1 MTAMGQGQQ
10 KASQANPNSD
20 EILSLLRQQVDILKR
35 QTRYFL
41 ILVIAALVFLGLCV
55 LVIAVNNKYVSDFAS
70 NFVSE
75 QLAAR
80 NVEDYEV
87 AHVYVPWRSFFLSRY
102 DVHVLLRNKNNSDDI
117 RILEATITGR
127 CLTGDC
133 VMQTRPSSMFGL

>member
-1 MTAMGQGQQ
+1 MSMGPGQQ
-10 KASQANPNSD
+10 EASQGDPKQD
-20 EILSLLRQQVDILKR
+20 EILSLLRQQVDLLKK
-35 QTRYFL
+35 QTRHFL
-41 ILVIAALVFLGLCV
+41 ILVIVALVLLGLCF
-55 LVIAVNNKYVSDFAS
+55 LVAAVNNKYVSDFAS

-87 AHVYVPWRSFFLSRY
+87 AHVYVPWRSLFLSRY
-102 DVHVLLRNKNNSDDI
+102 DVYVLLRNKSNSDDM

-133 VMQTRPSSMFGL
+133 LMQTRPSSLFGL